1 MNFDKGIIN
10 TFKDNYSQNTNF
22 KYMANFIM
30 VIIVIII
37 IIWLISTINNY
48 GKKNPI
54 LIDRVRNAK
63 KPLTIKSKKLKFSKL
78 TDEYTYSFWIYIQD
92 WGYRLNKPKCILY
105 KGDKNGREA
114 NPTIWLYPHT
124 NKLMVRVKTYPSKVK
139 NMHLYPNNPNRS
151 MNPLNNSNMLS
162 KPNSEEVQYVCDV
175 PNIAIQRWVQ
185 VGVVLQNRT
194 LDVYI
199 NGKLARSGILQGIP
213 KMNKGN
219 LYVTQ
224 YGGYDGYIS
233 CLQVFENAISA
244 NEMYNI
250 YTGGPSGCKGWFK
263 SNYFDKY
270 RLKASIGKV
279 GNLEDE
285 QSISIK
291 L

>member
-1 MNFDKGIIN
+1 MDQRITTVCIGFVSLFVIYIIYRYIFKGNKNDHLLIN
-10 TFKDNYSQNTNF
+10 
-22 KYMANFIM
+22 
-30 VIIVIII
+30 V
-37 IIWLISTINNY
+37 
-48 GKKNPI
+48 
-54 LIDRVRNAK
+54 VRDAW
-63 KPLTIKSKKLKFSKL
+63 KSKIIKYKKIKKATS
-78 TDEYTYSFWIYIQD
+78 DSEYTYSFWMYIDD
-92 WGYRLNKPKCILY
+92 WSYLLKKPKCVMF
-105 KGDKNGREA
+105 KGDVNGKRC
-114 NPTIWLYPHT
+114 NPSIWLYPYS
-124 NKLMVRVKTYPSKVK
+124 NKLMVRVETYQSDVVNP
-139 NMHLYPNNPNRS
+139 NLYPENNTN
-151 MNPLNNSNMLS
+151 MNPLKNPDMLTP
-162 KPNSEEVQYVCDV
+162 PNKNGVQYVCDV
-175 PNIAIQRWVQ
+175 PNMPLQRWIH
-185 VGVVLQNRT
+185 VGVSLSNRT